1 VPTGEG
7 MGSRP
12 PSGPFASSRNRWRS
26 MSMKSK
32 GCQVELTAACQ
43 TKFTAVLIACLSL
56 SGCFG
61 GGAARDGPGDGSVAS
76 ARIEYGILAAKAG
89 SPLRYALYHIPH
101 ARRGDLV
108 VLGHGFLRGK
118 ERMANLARALA
129 ANGVAVATLDFR
141 GARPWNA
148 DPIRNGLDMIRV
160 ANALGAHRVVYA
172 GFSAGA
178 LAALIAG
185 RNDPRARG
193 VVALDLVDAR
203 GLGERMSAGLDRP
216 LIALVG
222 EPSACNAHNNGL
234 AVFAASRHATVE
246 HFAGADHCDFESPT
260 DWLCR
265 LLCQQAPGASRRADI
280 VRETVTAVRVLLPPS
295 PDSPDPGGW

>member
-1 VPTGEG
+1 
-7 MGSRP
+7 
-12 PSGPFASSRNRWRS
+12 

-32 GCQVELTAACQ
+32 GCQVGLTAACQ
-43 TKFTAVLIACLSL
+43 TKFTVVLIACLSL

-76 ARIEYGILAAKAG
+76 ARPPLGVPDASVRIEHGILAAKAG
-89 SPLRYALYHIPH
+89 APLRYALYHIPH

-129 ANGVAVATLDFR
+129 ADGVTVAALDFR
-141 GARPWNA
+141 NARPWGA

-160 ANALGAHRVVYA
+160 ANALGARRVVYA

-222 EPSACNAHNNGL
+222 EPSACNAHNKGL

-265 LLCQQAPGASRRADI
+265 LLCEQTPGASRRADI
-280 VRETVTAVRVLLPPS
+280 MRATVTAVRVLLPPS
-295 PDSPDPGGW
+295 PGSPDPGGW